1 MDEEDVFSA
10 DELKGAV
17 DQFVRILSETAPH
30 RPDDAYPRAIKV
42 KGRVVSPIPRNLQ
55 LNGSVILG
63 SASGY
68 TVKNGYAPAPYALY
82 ANAKGRTREGEHGP
96 HYLERSVK
104 KFRGFLEAD
113 GWEEE

>member
-1 MDEEDVFSA
+1 MDEDEIFPI

-30 RPDDAYPRAIKV
+30 RPDNAYPRKT
-42 KGRVVSPIPRNLQ
+42 KTSPMPRNLQ
-55 LNGSVILG
+55 LNGSVVVG
-63 SASGY
+63 SAEGY

-82 ANAKGRTREGEHGP
+82 ANKFGKVREGEHGP
-96 HYLERSVK
+96 HYIERSVD
-104 KFRGFLEAD
+104 KFRSFIEGE

>member
-1 MDEEDVFSA
+1 MDEENIFSA
-10 DELKGAV
+10 DELKSAV

-30 RPDDAYPRAIKV
+30 RLDNAYPRKT
-42 KGRVVSPIPRNLQ
+42 KTSPMPRNLQ
-55 LNGSVILG
+55 LNGSVVVG
-63 SASGY
+63 SAEGY

-82 ANAKGRTREGEHGP
+82 ANKFGKTREGEHGP
-96 HYLERSVK
+96 RYIERSIK